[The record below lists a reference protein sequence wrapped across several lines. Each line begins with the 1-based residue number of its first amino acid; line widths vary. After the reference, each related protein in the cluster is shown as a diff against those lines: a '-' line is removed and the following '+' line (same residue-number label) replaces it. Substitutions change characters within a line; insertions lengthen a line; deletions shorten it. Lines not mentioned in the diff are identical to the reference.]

1 MTARNR
7 PLPPI
12 CIKCGQQHVASIGGP
27 GCSGHK
33 KDGSPCRN
41 APRHEQ
47 NVCGFHGGRA
57 RQNLHAA
64 ENRALEREIA
74 ATVERLDGRPVDNP
88 LTELAA
94 LAGRARTW
102 MDLMEI
108 RVQRLLSADDA
119 EGGDSSGIRYRGGAG
134 EQLRAEV
141 ALYERAMDRL
151 GKFLTDYGRLNID
164 ERLAAITSKQ
174 AETVIAAVEAALEA
188 AGVRDKTQITTA
200 KQAAARHLRAVS

>member
-1 MTARNR
+1 MTARNL

-12 CIKCGQQHVASIGGP
+12 CTKCGQQHVASIGGP

-41 APRHEQ
+41 PPRHEQ
-47 NVCGFHGGRA
+47 KVCGFHGGRA
-57 RQNLHAA
+57 RQNIRAA
-64 ENRALEREIA
+64 EARALEREIA
-74 ATVERLDGRPVDNP
+74 STVERLDGKPVDNP

-102 MDLMEI
+102 MDLMEV
-108 RVQRLLSADDA
+108 RVQKLLTADDA
-119 EGGDSSGIRYRGGAG
+119 EGGDSGGIRYRGGAG

-164 ERLAAITSKQ
+164 ERLASITTRQ
-174 AETVIAAVEAALEA
+174 AELVIAAVEAALAA
-188 AGVRDKTQITTA
+188 AGVRDRDQIA
-200 KQAAARHLRAVS
+200 AGKQAAARKLRVVS

>member
-1 MTARNR
+1 MSGRFRA
-7 PLPPI
+7 LPPI
-12 CIKCGQQHVASIGGP
+12 CIKCGQQHIASVGGP
-27 GCSGHK
+27 GCAGHH

-57 RQNLHAA
+57 RQNLRAA
-64 ENRALEREIA
+64 ETRALEREIA
-74 ATVERLDGRPVDNP
+74 TTVERLDGKPVDNP
-88 LTELAA
+88 LTELAV
-94 LAGRARTW
+94 LAGRARMW
-102 MDLMEI
+102 MDLMEV
-108 RVQRLLSADDA
+108 RVQKLLAADDA
-119 EGGDSSGIRYRGGAG
+119 DGGDSGGIRYRGGAG

-188 AGVRDKTQITTA
+188 AGVRDKAQITTA
-200 KQAAARHLRAVS
+200 KQAAARHLRAVA

>member
-12 CIKCGQQHVASIGGP
+12 CAKCDQQHVASIGGP

-57 RQNLHAA
+57 RQNLRAA
-64 ENRALEREIA
+64 ETRALEREIA
-74 ATVERLDGRPVDNP
+74 NTVERLDGKPVDNP

-102 MDLMEI
+102 MDLMEV
-108 RVQRLLSADDA
+108 RVQKLLSADDA
-119 EGGDSSGIRYRGGAG
+119 EGGDSGGIRYRGGAG

-151 GKFLTDYGRLNID
+151 GKFLADYGRLGID
-164 ERLAAITSKQ
+164 ERLARISERQ
-174 AETVIAAVEAALEA
+174 ADTVIAAIEAALNAAEVRDPSLRITAKKA
-188 AGVRDKTQITTA
+188 AG
-200 KQAAARHLRAVS
+200 RHLQRVV